1 MVAIASSKSTV
12 ASVRPFPRARLGDS
26 ELVAEVR
33 RGSPHALRAIWERYA
48 EAVRATLYSSLG
60 GDPAIDDLTQEVF
73 VSFFR
78 RAAQLRDPSALRS
91 YLMGSAVRLAAVEK
105 RSRARRRRRLEA
117 LASDPWGPGE
127 QRPNV
132 AGRDALRA
140 LRAILDNVSERP
152 RMAFILRYVQDLTP
166 PEVAVA
172 LGVSEATAKRAIA
185 RGRERVTL
193 LASREPALQSYL
205 GRLGRDSE

>member
-1 MVAIASSKSTV
+1 MVAIAKTKSTV
-12 ASVRPFPRARLGDS
+12 ASVRPFPRERFGDA

-33 RGSPHALRAIWERYA
+33 RGSPHALRAVWERHA
-48 EAVRATLYSSLG
+48 ETVRATLHSSLG

-73 VSFFR
+73 VSFYR

-105 RSRARRRRRLEA
+105 RSRSRRRRRLDA
-117 LASDPWGPGE
+117 LASDPWGPKE
-127 QRPNV
+127 QLPNV

-140 LRAILDNVSERP
+140 LRAILDHVSERP
-152 RMAFILRYVQDLTP
+152 RMAFILRYVQDLSP

-185 RGRERVTL
+185 KGRDRVVR
-193 LASREPALQSYL
+193 LARREVALQSYL
-205 GRLGRDSE
+205 GQLGRESE

>member
-1 MVAIASSKSTV
+1 MVAIAKSKSTV
-12 ASVRPFPRARLGDS
+12 ASVRPFPRERLGDP

-33 RGSPHALRAIWERYA
+33 RGSPHALRAVWERYA
-48 EAVRATLYSSLG
+48 EAVRATLHSSLG

-105 RSRARRRRRLEA
+105 RSRARRRRRLEV
-117 LASDPWGPGE
+117 LASDPWGPGA

-140 LRAILDNVSERP
+140 LRAILDSVSERP
-152 RMAFILRYVQDLTP
+152 RMAFILRYVRDLPP

-185 RGRERVTL
+185 KGRERVRL

-205 GRLGRDSE
+205 GQLRRDAE